1 MNRSTKGA
9 LAAGAAAT
17 LLLGG
22 AGTLAFWTD
31 SATVDGSDISSGHL
45 KLDATDCTTA
55 LWTMDGGATFN
66 PNTMTL
72 VPGDTLTKTC
82 DIEVDVAGEHLTQV
96 DLDVTVPSDVTGAQ
110 ALVDELGAV
119 VTVNGGGS
127 ADNVEVTDG
136 QALPVSIT
144 VSWPYGSEDNDSNVA
159 TGLIASLADITVTTT
174 QDHLDDAN

>member
-1 MNRSTKGA
+1 MNNSTKGA
-9 LAAGAAAT
+9 LAAGAAAA

-31 SATVDGSDISSGHL
+31 TATVDGNDFSSGHL

-55 LWTMDGGATFN
+55 VWTIDGGATFD
-66 PNTMTL
+66 PSTMAL

-82 DIEVDVAGEHLTQV
+82 DIIVDVAGEHLTQV

-110 ALVDELGAV
+110 ALIDELEAA
-119 VTVNGGGS
+119 VTVDGAGS

-144 VSWPYGSEDNDSNVA
+144 VTWPYGIEDNDSNVA
-159 TGLIASLADITVTTT
+159 TGLVASLADITVTAT
-174 QDHLDDAN
+174 QDHLDD